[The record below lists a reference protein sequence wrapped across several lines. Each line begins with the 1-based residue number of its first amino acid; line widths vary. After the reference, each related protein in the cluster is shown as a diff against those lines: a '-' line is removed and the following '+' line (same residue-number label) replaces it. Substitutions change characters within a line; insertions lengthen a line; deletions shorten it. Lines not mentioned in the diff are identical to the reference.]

1 MKKTFWDDIPNL
13 FSMQSLSLCSMKILI
28 FCCVLFCSNRAFA
41 QQTPLDLNVKDK
53 PLKEVLKLI
62 ESKTDYVFFYNDANI
77 DVTQKVNV
85 NVKQKPLTQVLNEVL
100 PNYTYRIDA
109 QAKKIYLLPAKASE
123 KIKVNGM
130 VTEADNQPIIGA
142 GVKIKGTTETTV
154 TDQNGKFSLLAEKG
168 ATLLISYVGF
178 VSEEIQAVAGKTL
191 KVVLEES
198 NIVMNEVVVV
208 GYGTVRK
215 RDLTGSIST
224 LKSENFNVGL
234 MTSPTQLM
242 QGRVA
247 GVNITSNGGEPGVGM
262 TVRVRGAN
270 SIRSGQDPL
279 YVVDGVPLDITDV
292 QASGGSISGV
302 GASAKKNPLN
312 FLNTDDIESIEVL
325 KDASATAIYGARGSN
340 GVVLVTTKKGKKGDG
355 SVNYSGYTSVSEL
368 PKKLDVLTADEFR
381 QYVKANGFTVTDLN
395 NNTDWQELIFRTATT
410 QNHNLSYGG
419 GTENTLY
426 RFSLNMM
433 DQQGI
438 IDKTGMEKYT
448 GRFNVTQN
456 ALKNRVK
463 FEANVTWARTNDQRI
478 PIGETGGHEG
488 DVLLSALKL
497 NPTFP
502 VFKPD
507 GSYYQSSGDERNP
520 VAMIKLTDDNNR
532 TDRFLGNL
540 TTTVNIIK
548 NLAYKVN
555 FALDYSSISR
565 KVVQRKDLIYL
576 SNGGTVDVNDISLTS
591 KLMENFLTYETTI
604 NQMHRINLLAGHSYQ
619 HFKNYNY
626 GLSVN
631 GFKSDEIDYLNNLA
645 LGNYTTASVRSGIQV
660 NELQSFFGR
669 VNYSY
674 NGKYLFTGTLRTDG
688 STKFGEN
695 NKYGKFPSAS
705 VAWRL
710 SQESFMKKA
719 KFIDELKLRLGW
731 GITGNQEIPNKISQA
746 VLGTGSNN
754 GAVLG
759 GSLGNVTPGITLTRT
774 PNPDLKWESTAQYNL
789 GLDFSLLKNRITGSV
804 DLFEK
809 NTKDVLV
816 QVYAIA
822 PAPTTTVWSN
832 VPNMRIVNRGVEL
845 DLSGVLVD
853 KKDLVWNIG
862 ANFAKVNNEVKDLP
876 LSRITTGSPS
886 GPGITGYSSQVIM
899 SGQPIG
905 TFWGY
910 KFLGFDAS
918 GKSIFELG
926 SDGKPLEQKLGNAL
940 PKFTYNFNS
949 SVRYK
954 QWNLGLF
961 FNGVYGNKVYNNL
974 ANVMAQKTLLPK
986 GWNAIQSATELA
998 EASNNTLVYSS
1009 RFIENGSYF
1018 RLSSATLGYTVN
1030 TKKIDFIKRLQ
1041 LYASGNNLF
1050 VITKYSGYDPEVN
1063 SDHSANS
1070 VPSIGIDWTTY
1081 PKVRTVTFGLN
1092 VEF

>member
-1 MKKTFWDDIPNL
+1 MKKTFWDDVPIQ
-13 FSMQSLSLCSMKILI
+13 FSMSKLSLHKMMLLI
-28 FCCVLFCSNRAFA
+28 FCFTFCFQMAFA
-41 QQTPLDLNVKDK
+41 QQTTLDINVKDTS
-53 PLKEVLKLI
+53 LKQVLKLI
-62 ESKTDYVFFYNDANI
+62 EGKTDYVFFYNDTNV
-77 DVTQKVNV
+77 DVTQKVSV
-85 NVKQKPLTQVLNEVL
+85 NLKQKPLAQVLNEVL
-100 PNYTYRIDA
+100 VNCTYRIDT
-109 QAKKIYLLPAKASE
+109 QAKKIYLLPIKASD
-123 KIKVNGM
+123 KIKVSGVVNDTGG
-130 VTEADNQPIIGA
+130 QPIIGA
-142 GVKIKGTTETTV
+142 GVKVKGTSETTV
-154 TDQNGKFSLLAEKG
+154 TDQNGKFSISAEKG
-168 ATLLISYVGF
+168 MTLLISYIGFTSKELQVG
-178 VSEEIQAVAGKTL
+178 SD
-191 KVVLEES
+191 KVMKVTLEES
-198 NIVMNEVVVV
+198 NIAMNEVVVV

-215 RDLTGSIST
+215 RDLTGSVAT
-224 LKSENFNVGL
+224 LKSENFNVGV

-247 GVNITSNGGEPGVGM
+247 GVNITSNGGEPGAGM
-262 TVRVRGAN
+262 TVRIRGAN

-292 QASGGSISGV
+292 QASGGSVAGV
-302 GASAKKNPLN
+302 GGAAKKNPLN

-340 GVVLVTTKKGKKGDG
+340 GVVLVTTKKGKKGEG
-355 SVNYSGYTSVSEL
+355 AINYSGYMSVSEL
-368 PKKLDVLTADEFR
+368 PKKLDVMTANEFR
-381 QYVKANGFTVTDLN
+381 DYVKVNNFTVTDLKD
-395 NNTDWQELIFRTATT
+395 NTDWQDQIFRTANT

-426 RFSLNMM
+426 RFSLNHM

-438 IDKTGMEKYT
+438 IDRTGVKKYT

-463 FEANVTWARTNDQRI
+463 FEANVTLARTNDQRI
-478 PIGETGGHEG
+478 PIGETGGFEG

-502 VFKPD
+502 VFKAD

-532 TDRFLGNL
+532 IDRVLGNL
-540 TTTVNIIK
+540 TTTVNILK
-548 NLAYKVN
+548 NLTYKVN
-555 FALDYSSISR
+555 FALDHSSISR

-576 SNGGTVDVNDISLTS
+576 TNGGTVDINDIALDS

-604 NQMHRINLLAGHSYQ
+604 KQMHRINVLAGHSYQ
-619 HFKNYNY
+619 HFKNYSY
-626 GLSVN
+626 GMSVN
-631 GFKSDEIDYLNNLA
+631 GFKNNEIDYLNNLA
-645 LGNYTTASVRSGIQV
+645 LGNYTSAIVQSGIQI

-669 VNYSY
+669 LTYSY
-674 NGKYLFTGTLRTDG
+674 NGKYLFTGTLRADG
-688 STKFGEN
+688 STKFGVN

-705 VAWRL
+705 AAWRL
-710 SQESFMKKA
+710 SEESFLKKV
-719 KFIDELKLRLGW
+719 KFVDELKLRLGW

-746 VLGTGSNN
+746 LLGTGSNN

-759 GSLGNVTPGITLTRT
+759 GSLGTVTPGVTLTRT
-774 PNPDLKWESTAQYNL
+774 PNPNLKWESTVQYNL
-789 GLDFSLLKNRITGSV
+789 GLDFSLLKSRLTGAI

-809 NTKDVLV
+809 NTKDALL
-816 QVYAIA
+816 QVFSIA

-832 VPNMRIVNRGVEL
+832 VPGMRIVNRGVEL
-845 DLSGVLVD
+845 DLNGVVID
-853 KKDLVWNIG
+853 KKDFVWNIG
-862 ANFAKVNNEVKDLP
+862 ANFSKVNNEVKDLP

-910 KFLGFDAS
+910 KFLGFDAN
-918 GKSIFELG
+918 GKSLFELG
-926 SDGKPLEQKLGNAL
+926 ADGKPLEQKLGNAL
-940 PKFTYNFNS
+940 PKFTYNFNTS
-949 SVRYK
+949 LKYK

-961 FNGVYGNKVYNNL
+961 FNGVSGNKVYNNL
-974 ANVMAQKTLLPK
+974 ANIMAQKTLLPK
-986 GWNAIQSATELA
+986 GWNAIHSATALP
-998 EASNNTLVYSS
+998 EASNNTLAYSS
-1009 RFIENGSYF
+1009 RFIEDGSYL
-1018 RLSSATLGYTVN
+1018 RLSSATLGYIIN

-1063 SDHSANS
+1063 SDHASNS

-1081 PKVRTVTFGLN
+1081 PKARTVTFGLN